1 MRLSWLRAHFARSSR
16 HTVAKKPAPRRRRLR
31 IEWLESRH
39 MMSVNAIVAEN
50 LLPGTPQSQ
59 WDLAA
64 QTSSAIA
71 GYTADISYDQGQTVE
86 FKVSTAASS
95 YRIDIYRMGYYGGDG
110 ARLVTSLFELSPSL
124 QPAPIAD
131 PTTGLEDYGT
141 WGVTATWDIP
151 DDAVSGVYFANLVRT
166 DGVSGANQMYFVVR
180 DDDGQ
185 SDVLFKTSDATW
197 QAYNSWG
204 GESLYE
210 DDGDLAAGRAFAVS
224 YNRPFNNRTSS
235 STNSV
240 FYTEYPMIRWL
251 ESNGYDVSYFTDVD
265 ANRYGNLLLNHEV
278 FLSVGHDEYWSG
290 EQRTNVEAA
299 RDAGVDL
306 AFFGGN
312 DVFWKV
318 TYADSIDGT
327 GTPYRTLISYK
338 TSLNYTAAD
347 PNSSIWTGTWRDPT
361 SSPPLDGGNPEN
373 ALTGTMFAVNGDG
386 TGGYAIQVSAEEG
399 QMRLWRNTSI
409 AELAPGDV
417 ATLTNRTLGYEW
429 NIDANNGFRP
439 AGLINLSSTTMNVAL
454 MLQDA
459 GGTYEPGKVEHS
471 LTMYRAASGA
481 LVFSAGTIQWSW
493 GLDGNHDWIPS
504 VPDPRVQQAT
514 VNLFAD
520 MGVQAGSLQAG
531 LVQTSASTDFT
542 QPTSTITSLA
552 NGSTMLANGAVFIS
566 GTAQDSGGGVVG
578 GVEISVDGGQ
588 TWHEADGRR
597 NWSYQWIPATP
608 GTYRILTRA
617 SDDSGN
623 LEIPSAGVT
632 VNVVAAT
639 SQASIWNDRTLP
651 AITSNPDISPVEL
664 GMKFT
669 TTTGGYLTGMRF
681 YKGVQNIGTHV
692 GHLWSSTGT
701 LLATVTFANETASGW
716 QTALFATPV
725 QLQAN
730 TTYVISYYAP
740 QGRYAVTPDY
750 FSAGAVTNGSLR
762 ALGEG
767 ENGSNGLFF
776 YGGSGFPTG
785 TYNSANYW
793 IDPIVASTNV
803 TIAPGD
809 GSGNVAVGS
818 SIAVTFSAAMSAAT
832 INANTIQLRDAT
844 GAVAIA
850 SVGFNAMTRVATLTP
865 TSPLAYGMNYTVTV
879 LGQPGGITTSQGVAL
894 GRDVVSTFTTEKVT
908 YGPQQSLWS
917 SSAVPKMIDSTDSG
931 AVEVGLKFQANVDGF
946 VTGVQF
952 YKAANNIGMHTGSLW
967 TVDGQLLS
975 TVTFTNETAS
985 GWQYASFSSPV
996 AVQAN
1001 STYVI
1006 SYYSPYGRYSVTPSG
1021 LNSAINSGTLT
1032 ALASTPTSP
1041 NGVFRYGKTGFPS
1054 SSYSSSNY
1062 WVSPVFVGKLVD
1074 QISPVSGTVNFSADA
1089 PITVSF
1095 TRAMDATSITTI
1107 SIELFDADMKL
1118 VSTTLTY
1125 SASSRTA
1132 TLTPLVA
1139 LAPNANYQ
1147 VVVRGRG
1154 PGVKDASGNAMPD
1167 DAISTFT
1174 TISPS
1179 AAPQSIWNTSA
1190 TPAIVDTADPGAVE
1204 LGMKFNATVNGYVT
1218 GVRFYKSAANIGVH
1232 TGTLWTAD
1240 GTRLASVTFTNESAS
1255 GWQQAFF
1262 STPIA
1267 IQANTTYLI
1276 SYFAPKG
1283 RYSMDV
1289 AGLSSGVSSG
1299 VLRVQGGTAVG
1310 VFNYGSS
1317 AFPTSSYQSSNYWV
1331 DVVFVKSPIASLT
1344 PANGATGTML
1354 TSAVAVTFNT
1364 DMNAA
1369 SISSS
1374 TIVLKN
1380 AVGVVVPANVTY
1392 NATTRTATLTPGAP
1406 LSYTTQYTVTVVGGA
1421 SGIKDSNNTT
1431 LPVSYTSSFTT
1442 VAPPSVSS
1450 ISPASGAT
1458 NVGTSSAV
1466 TIVFGQ
1472 AMDASTLTAANLK
1485 LQDASGAQVAVSI
1498 SYNVTTRTATLTPIA
1513 SLTNSTAYTV
1523 TVVGGTNGVRDTSG
1537 NALPANVTSTFTTVP
1552 VAPASYSVWG
1562 GTPAPAIVDSGDSAA
1577 LEVGMKFRVTAD
1589 GFITGVSFY
1598 KAAANTGTHIGHLWS
1613 SSGTLLATVTFS
1625 GESASGWQTATF
1637 SNPVAVQANTNY
1649 VVSYYAPRGRYSM
1662 TISGLSSSVD
1672 AGTLQA
1678 LGEGVDGSN
1687 GVFRYGSSGF
1697 PTSSWSSSNY
1707 WVDVVFVKSPV
1718 ASVTPSASATGVAH
1732 NNAITVAFNT
1742 EMNAVSVN
1750 SSTILLKTSAGV
1762 VVPANVTYNAI
1773 TRIATLTPSAPLSYS
1788 TQYSMTIVGGAS
1800 GIKDSANKIL
1810 QVTYTS
1816 SFTTVAPPSVSSITP
1831 NTGAT
1836 NVGLNKAVSV
1846 IFAQAM
1852 DTSSLT
1858 AANLK
1863 LQDSTGAQV
1872 SATISYNATTRTAT
1886 LTPNATFANN
1896 ATYTV
1901 IVAGGTNGVRDPSG
1915 NTLLAS
1921 VTSSFTTAPLGPTTY
1936 SVWDGAVTPAIV
1948 DNGDTAAVEVGMKFR
1963 VDTDGFVTGMS
1974 FYKSAANT
1982 GSHVGHLWTGSGT
1995 LLATVTFSGETAS
2008 GWQTAIFS
2016 SAVAVKANTTYV
2028 ISYFAPRGRYAIT
2041 VGGLTNSDGTGP
2053 VQALGSGVD
2062 GTNGVFRYGTSGFPT
2077 SSWSSSNY
2085 WVDVVYVKSPIA
2097 SVTPAS
2103 GATGVARTASIS
2115 LVFAAAMDATT
2126 FNTTNLQLKN
2136 ASGAAIPINV
2146 VYNSATRTAVLT
2158 PTSQLSSAT
2167 TYSVTVE
2174 GGASGIRD
2182 GLGVLMPADV
2192 NWTFATSVLLG

>member
-1 MRLSWLRAHFARSSR
+1 MRLSWFRAHFARSSR

-31 IEWLESRH
+31 IEALESRH

-59 WDLAA
+59 WDLVA
-64 QTSSAIA
+64 QTSSLIA

-86 FKVSTAASS
+86 FKVSTPASS

-110 ARLVTSLFELSPSL
+110 ARLITSIWESSPSL
-124 QPAPIAD
+124 QPPPIAD

-151 DDAVSGVYFANLVRT
+151 EDAVSGVYFANLVRT
-166 DGVSGANQMYFVVR
+166 DGVSGTNQMYFVVR
-180 DDDGQ
+180 DDDGN
-185 SDVLFKTSDATW
+185 SDLLFKTSDATW

-224 YNRPFNNRTSS
+224 YNRPFNNRTNSI
-235 STNSV
+235 TNSV

-265 ANRYGNLLLNHEV
+265 ATRYGNLLLNHEV
-278 FLSVGHDEYWSG
+278 FLSVGHDEYWSA
-290 EQRTNVEAA
+290 EQRANVEAA

-318 TYADSIDGT
+318 TYADSIDGS
-327 GTPYRTLISYK
+327 GTPYRTLICYK
-338 TSLNYTAAD
+338 TSLAGGSVD

-361 SSPPLDGGNPEN
+361 SSTQLDGGNPEN
-373 ALTGTMFAVNGDG
+373 ALTGTLFVVNGDG

-439 AGLINLSSTTMNVAL
+439 AGLINLSSTTMDVAL

-471 LTMYRAASGA
+471 LTLYRAASGA

-531 LVQTSASTDFT
+531 LVQTTASTDFT
-542 QPTSTITSLA
+542 KPSSAITSLV
-552 NGSTMLANGAVFIS
+552 NGSTVFAHGAVLIS
-566 GTAQDSGGGVVG
+566 GTAQDFGGGVVG
-578 GVEISVDGGQ
+578 GIEISVDGGQ
-588 TWHEADGRR
+588 TWFEANGRR
-597 NWSYQWIPATP
+597 NWSYQWIPSAP
-608 GTYRILTRA
+608 GTYQVLTRA
-617 SDDSGN
+617 TDDSGN
-623 LEIPSAGVT
+623 IETPSAGVT
-632 VNVVAAT
+632 VNVVAAA
-639 SQASIWNDRTLP
+639 SQTSIWDDNALP
-651 AITSNPDISPVEL
+651 ELTSNPDVSPVEL

-681 YKGVQNIGTHV
+681 YKGVQNIGTHF
-692 GHLWSSTGT
+692 GHLWSSTGE
-701 LLATVTFANETASGW
+701 LLATVTFGNETASGW

-730 TTYVISYYAP
+730 TTYIISYFAP
-740 QGRYAVTPDY
+740 NGRYAVTPNY
-750 FSAGAVTNGSLR
+750 FREGAVTNGSLR

-776 YGGSGFPTG
+776 YGGMGFPTG

-793 IDPIVASTNV
+793 VDPIVASTNV
-803 TIAPGD
+803 TITPGD

-818 SIAVTFSAAMSAAT
+818 SIAVNFSAAMSAAT
-832 INANTIQLRDAT
+832 INANNIQLRDAT
-844 GAVAIA
+844 GAVVAA
-850 SVGFNAMTRVATLTP
+850 TVSYNATTRVATLTP
-865 TSPLAYGMNYTVTV
+865 TSPLTYGMNYTVAV
-879 LGQPGGITTSQGVAL
+879 LGQPGGITSSQGVAL
-894 GRDVVSTFTTEKVT
+894 GRDVVSTFTTEKVS
-908 YGPQQSLWS
+908 YGATQSLWS
-917 SSAVPKMIDSTDSG
+917 SSAVPQMIDSKDNG

-952 YKAANNIGMHTGSLW
+952 YKAANNTGMHTGSLW
-967 TVDGQLLS
+967 TTDGELLS

-996 AVQAN
+996 AVKAN
-1001 STYVI
+1001 TTYVI
-1006 SYYSPYGRYSVTPSG
+1006 SYYSPYGHYSVTPSG
-1021 LNSAINSGTLT
+1021 LNAPITSGALT
-1032 ALASTPTSP
+1032 ALASTAASP
-1041 NGVFRYGKTGFPS
+1041 NGLFRYGKTGFPTNT
-1054 SSYSSSNY
+1054 YSASNY

-1074 QISPVSGTVNFSADA
+1074 QISPVSGTANYSADA

-1095 TRAMDATSITTI
+1095 TRAMDAASITSS
-1107 SIELFDADMKL
+1107 SIQLLDANNNL
-1118 VSTTLTY
+1118 VSATVTY
-1125 SASSRTA
+1125 SSSSRTA
-1132 TLTPLVA
+1132 TLTPSAA
-1139 LAPNANYQ
+1139 LAPNASYQ

-1154 PGVKDASGNAMPD
+1154 PGVKDASGNATPED
-1167 DAISTFT
+1167 VISTFT
-1174 TISPS
+1174 TVSPTS
-1179 AAPQSIWNTSA
+1179 APQSIWSSSA
-1190 TPAIVDTADPGAVE
+1190 TPAILDTADPGAVE
-1204 LGMKFNATVNGYVT
+1204 LGMQFSATVNGYVT
-1218 GVRFYKSAANIGVH
+1218 GVRFYKSAANTGVH

-1255 GWQQAFF
+1255 GWQQALF
-1262 STPIA
+1262 STPVA
-1267 IQANTTYLI
+1267 IQANTTYVI

-1283 RYSMDV
+1283 HFSMDV

-1299 VLRVQGGTAVG
+1299 VLRVQGGTAAG
-1310 VFNYGSS
+1310 VFRYGSS

-1331 DVVFVKSPIASLT
+1331 DVVFVKSPIASVT
-1344 PANGATGTML
+1344 PANGVTGTML
-1354 TSAVAVTFNT
+1354 TTAVAVTFNT
-1364 DMNAA
+1364 DMNAT
-1369 SISSS
+1369 SINGS

-1380 AVGVVVPANVTY
+1380 AAGVVVPANVTY
-1392 NATTRTATLTPGAP
+1392 NAATRTATLTPGAP
-1406 LSYTTQYTVTVVGGA
+1406 LSYTTQYIVTVVGGA
-1421 SGIKDSNNTT
+1421 NGIKDSNNTT

-1442 VAPPSVSS
+1442 VAPPSVSGITPS
-1450 ISPASGAT
+1450 SGAT
-1458 NVGTSSAV
+1458 NVGTSSVV
-1466 TIVFGQ
+1466 TVVFGQ
-1472 AMDASTLTAANLK
+1472 AMNAATLTAANLK
-1485 LQDASGAQVAVSI
+1485 LQDATGAPVAVSI
-1498 SYNVTTRTATLTPIA
+1498 SYNATTRTATLTPSA
-1513 SLTNSTAYTV
+1513 PLANSTAYTV
-1523 TVVGGTNGVRDTSG
+1523 VVVGGASGVRDTSG

-1562 GTPAPAIVDSGDSAA
+1562 GTPTPAIVDSGDGAA

-1637 SNPVAVQANTNY
+1637 SNPVAVQANSTY
-1649 VVSYYAPRGRYSM
+1649 VVSYYAPRGHYSM
-1662 TISGLSSSVD
+1662 TINGLASTVD
-1672 AGTLQA
+1672 AGPVQA
-1678 LGEGVDGSN
+1678 LGSGVDGTN

-1697 PTSSWSSSNY
+1697 PTSSWSASNY
-1707 WVDVVFVKSPV
+1707 WVDVVFVKSPI
-1718 ASVTPSASATGVAH
+1718 ASVTPTSGSTGVGL
-1732 NNAITVAFNT
+1732 NGAITVAFNT
-1742 EMNAVSVN
+1742 AMNAASIN
-1750 SSTILLKTSAGV
+1750 SSTIVLKTAAGV
-1762 VVPANVTYNAI
+1762 VVPANVSYNAT
-1773 TRIATLTPSAPLSYS
+1773 TRTATLTSNAPLSYS
-1788 TQYSMTIVGGAS
+1788 SQYSVTVVGGAS
-1800 GIKDSANKIL
+1800 GIKDSANNL
-1810 QVTYTS
+1810 LPVTYTS

-1831 NTGAT
+1831 ASGAT
-1836 NVGLNKAVSV
+1836 NVGVNKPISV
-1846 IFAQAM
+1846 VFAQSM
-1852 DTSSLT
+1852 DASSLT
-1858 AANLK
+1858 TANLR

-1886 LTPNATFANN
+1886 LTPTSQLAHDAN
-1896 ATYTV
+1896 YTV
-1901 IVAGGTNGVRDPSG
+1901 IVAGGASGVRDALG
-1915 NTLLAS
+1915 NALPAS
-1921 VTSSFTTAPLGPTTY
+1921 VTSTFTTAPLGPTTY
-1936 SVWDGAVTPAIV
+1936 SVWDSAVTPAMA
-1948 DNGDTAAVEVGMKFR
+1948 DNGDSAAVEVGMKFR
-1963 VDTDGFVTGMS
+1963 VDTDGFITGMS

-1982 GSHVGHLWTGSGT
+1982 GTHVGHLWSASGT
-1995 LLATVTFSGETAS
+1995 LLATVTFTGETAS
-2008 GWQTAIFS
+2008 GWQTATFS

-2028 ISYFAPRGRYAIT
+2028 ISYFAPRGHYAIT
-2041 VGGLTNSDGTGP
+2041 VGGLTNSEGTGP

-2062 GTNGVFRYGTSGFPT
+2062 GANGVFRYGTSGFPT
-2077 SSWSSSNY
+2077 STWSSSNY

-2097 SVTPAS
+2097 SATPAS

-2115 LVFAAAMDATT
+2115 IVFAAAMDATT
-2126 FNTTNLQLKN
+2126 LNTTNLQLKS
-2136 ASGAAIPINV
+2136 ASGTSIPINV

-2158 PTSQLSSAT
+2158 PTSQLAGAT
-2167 TYSVTVE
+2167 TYSVTVK
-2174 GGASGIRD
+2174 GGTSGIRD
-2182 GLGVLMPADV
+2182 GLGALMPADLSWSFTTAA
-2192 NWTFATSVLLG
+2192 N